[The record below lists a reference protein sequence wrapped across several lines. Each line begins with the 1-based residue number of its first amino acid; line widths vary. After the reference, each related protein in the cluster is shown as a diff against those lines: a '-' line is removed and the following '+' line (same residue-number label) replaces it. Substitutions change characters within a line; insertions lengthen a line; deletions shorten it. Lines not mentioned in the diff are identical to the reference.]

1 VIYAPFLTC
10 ILENLLDMKRQG
22 EDRQAKAED
31 LEAMDEMD
39 DFGPGVYSR
48 ADAGTLASRKILKA
62 KRQSDEPMQSKSFG
76 KNNPFASTST
86 LAAGGGMKAG
96 CDSESTAAQDS
107 AILKRKM
114 TKLNENFL
122 RFMEKNPNG
131 NWKDGLQVKT
141 RTHPKHCI
149 LEKT

>member
-1 VIYAPFLTC
+1 
-10 ILENLLDMKRQG
+10 MKRQG

-31 LEAMDEMD
+31 LEAREEED
-39 DFGPGVYSR
+39 DFGPGVYNR

-62 KRQSDEPMQSKSFG
+62 KRKSDEPMQSKSFG
-76 KNNPFASTST
+76 GNNPFASTNI

-96 CDSESTAAQDS
+96 GDTALTATQDS

-131 NWKDGLQVKT
+131 NWKDGLQVNT
-141 RTHPKHCI
+141 ITHLQNCI
-149 LEKT
+149 KI